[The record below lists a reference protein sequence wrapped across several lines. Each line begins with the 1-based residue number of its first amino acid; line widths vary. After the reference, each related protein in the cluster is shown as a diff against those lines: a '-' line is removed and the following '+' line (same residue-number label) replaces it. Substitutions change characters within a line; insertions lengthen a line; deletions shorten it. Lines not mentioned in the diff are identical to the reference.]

1 MEDIKTIERKIQLK
15 RQAIHMIMDEIREL
29 KFRKSLLSEKDRME
43 GKMGDL
49 FDPARSLKLD
59 CVIGLLEN

>member
-15 RQAIHMIMDEIREL
+15 RQAMRVIMNEIREL
-29 KFRKSLLSEKDRME
+29 KFRKSLLAEKKHIE
-43 GKMGDL
+43 GKMRDR
-49 FDPARSLKLD
+49 FDPALSLKLD